1 MAPLAA
7 LVVGRE
13 LGCDDELVA
22 DTTLLSQLADEGLG
36 SLILAV
42 VNKYLCKPLR
52 WMVSSLIFRRI
63 DEVTLE
69 MGESDHI
76 RGESTSGRITHACVE
91 IVIEQLEGTR
101 LVHGSHSECMPLVAN
116 VHSTELQG

>member
-22 DTTLLSQLADEGLG
+22 DTALFSPLADEGLG

-42 VNKYLCKPLR
+42 VNKYICKPLG
-52 WMVSSLIFRRI
+52 WMVSSLIVRRI
-63 DEVTLE
+63 DEVALD

-76 RGESTSGRITHACVE
+76 RGESASRRITYACVE
-91 IVIEQLEGTR
+91 VVIEQLEGTR
-101 LVHGSHSECMPLVAN
+101 LVHRSHSEFMPLVAN